1 MFRGKLDRK
10 RKVGSEKRKDLL
22 EIFKPDQ
29 LKIPII
35 EYLFG
40 PDWMWS
46 DQTKNEQTETD
57 KFIYQVGE
65 KFNELI
71 LQDFIK

>member
-10 RKVGSEKRKDLL
+10 RKRKSLL
-22 EIFKPDQ
+22 GIFKPDQ

-40 PDWMWS
+40 PDWS
-46 DQTKNEQTETD
+46 TGKDQTENGQTEAD

>member
-65 KFNELI
+65 KFDELI